1 MRRDVWP
8 AAALLVAGW
17 ALTLRVMPWSDER
30 INDLG
35 VYRGFAAEMVAGGLP
50 YRDFFFEY
58 PPLSAPVLWLPG
70 VFGTGYESYRI
81 SFAIATLLLALV
93 VMLLLAAL
101 AERTGGE
108 RRRALCAAA
117 LMPLLCGAM
126 LRTHFDLAPVAIV
139 LAALWLLCSGR
150 ARLGLA
156 ALGVGAL
163 VKGFPLVVVP
173 VALAWLAGR
182 GLRREAWQGALA
194 CAAVIGSLSLAAL
207 ALSPDG
213 AIDTLRYHQERPVQV
228 ESTPAVAL
236 LALDAV
242 GLGRAELVSSHGS
255 EGLDHPVA
263 GVAEGLSAALVLIA
277 VGLFSAA
284 AARGP
289 DQGSERRLVLAALA
303 AVTAFAA
310 LGKVLSPQFLV
321 WVYPLGA
328 LAFAWRMPALTGAVA
343 LALALTFVE
352 FPAHYLDYLS
362 REGEIVL
369 VVALR
374 DLALLAALG
383 LALARLQPRRRED
396 LLDRRRPAVAA
407 GVD

>member
-8 AAALLVAGW
+8 AVGLLVASW
-17 ALTLRVMPWSDER
+17 ALTLLVMPWSDER

-35 VYRGFAAEMVAGGLP
+35 VYRGFAAELLDGGLP

-58 PPLSAPVLWLPG
+58 PPLSAPVVGLPG
-70 VFGTGYESYRI
+70 LFGTGYDSYRI
-81 SFAIATLLLALV
+81 SFAIAILLLALV
-93 VMLLLAAL
+93 VMLLVAAL

-108 RRRALCAAA
+108 RRRALYAAA
-117 LMPLLCGAM
+117 LLPLLCGAM
-126 LRTHFDLAPVAIV
+126 LRTHFDIAPMAVV

-150 ARLGLA
+150 PRLGLA
-156 ALGVGAL
+156 TLGVGVL

-194 CAAVIGSLSLAAL
+194 CAAVIGAVSLGAL
-207 ALSPDG
+207 APSPEG
-213 AIDTLRYHQERPVQV
+213 ALDTLRYHQERPVQA

-242 GLGRAELVSSHGS
+242 GLGQAVLVSSHGS
-255 EGLDHPVA
+255 QGFDHPAA
-263 GVAEGLSAALVLIA
+263 GVAEGLSATLVLLA
-277 VGLFSAA
+277 VGLLSAA

-289 DQGSERRLVLAALA
+289 DEEAERRLVLAALA
-303 AVTAFAA
+303 AVTAFVA
-310 LGKVLSPQFLV
+310 LGKVLSPQFLI

-328 LAFAWRMPALTGAVA
+328 LAFAWRMRALTGAIV

-352 FPAHYLDYLS
+352 FPAHYADYLF
-362 REGEIVL
+362 REREIVL

-374 DLALLAALG
+374 DVALLAALG
-383 LALARLQPRRRED
+383 LALARLQPRGRQD
-396 LLDRRRPAVAA
+396 LLDRRRPAVAP